1 MLHFFQA
8 RTMRDPIGVKDDD
21 YFEKKEGIVTLQYPF
36 EELPV
41 PDNGRYQLHNEI
53 DDCIVCDKC
62 AKVCP
67 VNCIDIEPVKAVEEI
82 GKTSDGT
89 PKRIYAAKF
98 DIDMA
103 KCCFC
108 GLCTTVCPTE
118 CLTMTKEYD
127 FSVFDLTEHNFVFG
141 NMSDSEVV
149 EKKEELEKHNEAKQK
164 EKDAKA
170 KPVAATTVSEPETDE
185 KKKPVFRPKV
195 KSSGNDEVVK
205 KPVFK
210 PKVKAKTEDVD
221 GKDIKA
227 EEGSNPAKTVFR
239 PKVKAKVKEEGQT
252 EEKQEGIAKPKPV
265 FRPKIKAKGANT
277 EPNEAKSEAE
287 PEKPSKPVFRP
298 KIKTKDKAVG
308 KQEEEKASEVKP
320 KPVFRPKIKVKDKP
334 SEEPNVMKSD
344 AGEELN
350 EETPKAKKP
359 VFRPK
364 IKPKK

>member
-1 MLHFFQA
+1 MVCYSCLWQEFGDCGLFELRILKTYLSNIKNTITTFSEGFRLTLLHFFQA
-8 RTMRDPIGVKDDD
+8 KVSRDPIGIKDDN

-67 VNCIDIEPVKAVEEI
+67 VNCIDIEPVRAVEEI

-89 PKRIYAAKF
+89 SKRIYAAKF

-118 CLTMTKEYD
+118 CLTMNKEFD
-127 FSVFDLTEHNFVFG
+127 FSVFDLKEHNFEFG
-141 NMSDSEVV
+141 EMTENEIA
-149 EKKEELEKHNEAKQK
+149 EKKEEFEQFNENKLREKE
-164 EKDAKA
+164 AKA
-170 KPVAATTVSEPETDE
+170 KAATVASKPEE
-185 KKKPVFRPKV
+185 EAGKKKPAFKPKI
-195 KSSGNDEVVK
+195 KGAEQSAEPAK

-210 PKVKAKTEDVD
+210 PKVKGSTAET
-221 GKDIKA
+221 KDEPTA
-227 EEGSNPAKTVFR
+227 TRPVFK
-239 PKVKAKVKEEGQT
+239 PKVKPKTT
-252 EEKQEGIAKPKPV
+252 ED
-265 FRPKIKAKGANT
+265 
-277 EPNEAKSEAE
+277 SAE
-287 PEKPSKPVFRP
+287 SKPSKPVFRP
-298 KIKTKDKAVG
+298 KIKPKAVDSTDEAKG
-308 KQEEEKASEVKP
+308 EDKTDKP
-320 KPVFRPKIKVKDKP
+320 KRPVFRPKVKPKGDAPMDTSSEENPPEDSASDKP
-334 SEEPNVMKSD
+334 
-344 AGEELN
+344 
-350 EETPKAKKP
+350 KKP